1 MFLRGTK
8 ELPTAEISVCKNF
21 INLVEDLIKW
31 MGTYIQEHP
40 YSKAKFKSAFRILL
54 ESLPQIQKT
63 KVTKLNF
70 FKPEDPNRYQAYYL

>member
-1 MFLRGTK
+1 
-8 ELPTAEISVCKNF
+8 
-21 INLVEDLIKW
+21 